1 MDKINA
7 SHTQMQ
13 ECFLFGRSALF
24 TPHKVSRTTVHLGF
38 FCYEIQ
44 ARQGHPDMPFCLTSD
59 TEEDLYGTIL
69 TLYPVELPPSDYLVL
84 EHGDFYLYPTTARYT
99 PALYEHLYH
108 TGQL

>member
-7 SHTQMQ
+7 SRTQMQ
-13 ECFLFGRSALF
+13 QCFLFRHPALF
-24 TPHKVSRTTVHLGF
+24 TPHKVSRRTVHLGF

-44 ARQGHPDMPFCLTSD
+44 ARQGHPGTPFCLTSD
-59 TEEDLYGTIL
+59 TEDDLYGTIL

-84 EHGDFYLYPTTARYT
+84 ERGDFYLDQTTARYT
-99 PALYEHLYH
+99 PALYEHLYQ